1 MVRSVDGGFWPF
13 EYPESPW
20 KHHSCGV
27 FHSSPSAWLQRSR
40 SVQPT
45 GDFTWLWE
53 VFIWS
58 LEYQQHSWPSQL
70 LWFFGS
76 LWRLNRPPHWLER
89 QFSRALALKLWFQSC
104 WWFKVWPWASRLGSI
119 WCRVHLLALVVTN
132 KTVINLDC
140 EHSFKFNTGF
150 LATAFLCSLW
160 HSLCFWRNMKQST
173 WPNWPSKWCRRCSWA
188 DPSPCRPEWQV
199 CGDLPSSALTYF
211 SI

>member
-1 MVRSVDGGFWPF
+1 MVRSVGGGFWPF

-45 GDFTWLWE
+45 GDVTWLWE

-58 LEYQQHSWPSQL
+58 LEHQQHSWPSQL

-76 LWRLNRPPHWLER
+76 LWHLNRPPHWLER

-132 KTVINLDC
+132 KTIINLDC

-150 LATAFLCSLW
+150 LATAFLFFMAFSLFLKEYEAIYLAKLTIKMMSPMQLGRSF
-160 HSLCFWRNMKQST
+160 SLQAGVAGL
-173 WPNWPSKWCRRCSWA
+173 CR
-188 DPSPCRPEWQV
+188 SPLISF
-199 CGDLPSSALTYF
+199 DLL
-211 SI
+211 